1 MSGILKDH
9 FLAPYY
15 SLTPPFGGNGLGE
28 FVFYRTYSRDKEDN
42 AKESWVD
49 TLVRSIEGSCAI
61 HSGYS
66 TEEAQQLFHLLFHLK
81 GSFAGRS
88 LWQLGT
94 KMVEKFGAPSLINC
108 WFLGLDSIESF
119 EELML
124 LLMSGGGVGF
134 SVERSVI
141 HELPKI
147 KEDVRITHER
157 TNDADIIVP
166 DSREGWVRL
175 LHSVLKSFFF
185 TGRSFSFSTI
195 LVRGYGA
202 PLKTFGG
209 TASGPEILIEGIIDI
224 ANILQKREGKKIRSI
239 DALDICNIIGKVVV
253 AGNARRSAE
262 IAIGDP
268 DDYLYLKAKRW
279 GSMNIPDWRGNSNN
293 SIYADSYDELVDEYW
308 KNWDGTSEAYGLVN
322 RKLARTTGRL
332 GEPADDKRVQGMNPC
347 GEIFLEHGESCNL
360 AEIFLPNIESQEE
373 FTTLST
379 LLYKTQKAITALPF
393 PFKRSQDVV
402 RRNRR
407 LGQGVT
413 GFVQATEDQ
422 ISYLDVGYKHLKA
435 FDIKWSEHLGINPS
449 IKLTTVKPSG
459 TLSLLPFCTPG
470 VHPGAAHYFI
480 RRVRVGS
487 NDPLVQRCKDAGYNV
502 QYDIM
507 IDGSFD
513 YRKCVVDFPC
523 SFPESTVI
531 ESQMTSI
538 EQLNWVV
545 KAQTIWS
552 DNSVSVS
559 VYYDKDEIP
568 VIRDWLKENYKEK
581 IKSVSFMLR
590 KDHGFKLPPQEPC
603 TKDIYERMV
612 ARIKPISMDAIG
624 NEDLN
629 LECDGGACPIK

>member
-1 MSGILKDH
+1 MSRILTDS
-9 FLAPYY
+9 FLAQYTNLVPN
-15 SLTPPFGGNGLGE
+15 FGGNGLGS
-28 FVFYRTYSRDKEDN
+28 FVFKRTYARFKEN
-42 AKESWVD
+42 GLKESWLE
-49 TLVRSIEGSCAI
+49 TLARSIEGAQVI
-61 HSGYS
+61 GAYYD
-66 TEEAQQLFHLLFHLK
+66 TEQAQQLFDMLFHLK
-81 GSFAGRS
+81 GSFSGRS

-94 KMVEKFGAPSLINC
+94 NMVDKFGASSLINC
-108 WFLGLDSIESF
+108 WFLNLDTIESF

-141 HELPKI
+141 HDLPKI
-147 KEDVRITHER
+147 KEDVKITHER

-175 LHSVLKSFFF
+175 LHTVLKSFFF
-185 TGRSFSFSTI
+185 NGRSFTYSTI

-209 TASGPEILIEGIIDI
+209 TASGPEILIEGISDI
-224 ANILQKREGKKIRSI
+224 VQILQKREGKKLRSI

-293 SIYADSYDELVDEYW
+293 SIYADSYDEIIDEYW
-308 KNWDGTSEAYGLVN
+308 KNWDGQSECYGLVN

-347 GEIFLEHGESCNL
+347 GEIFLESGESCNL
-360 AEIFLPNIESQEE
+360 AEIFIPNINTQDE
-373 FTTLST
+373 FNTLST
-379 LLYKTQKAITALPF
+379 LLYRTQKAITGLPYPF
-393 PFKRSQDVV
+393 PRSQEVV

-407 LGQGVT
+407 LGQGTT
-413 GFVQATEDQ
+413 GWLQASEEQ
-422 ISYLDVGYKHLKA
+422 LSFLDPAYKHLREY
-435 FDIKWSEHLGINPS
+435 DNNWSDQLGMNRS

-470 VHPGAAHYFI
+470 VHPGAARWFI

-487 NDPLVQRCKDAGYNV
+487 NDPLVQEAKNAGYNV

-507 IDGSFD
+507 IDGSMD
-513 YRKCVVDFPC
+513 HRKCVVDFPC
-523 SFPESTVI
+523 TYPEGTITADQVTAV
-531 ESQMTSI
+531 Q
-538 EQLNWVV
+538 QLEWVA
-545 KAQTIWS
+545 KAQTLWS

-559 VYYDKDEIP
+559 VYYDKEEIP
-568 VIRDWLKENYKEK
+568 EIQGWLGENYKNK
-581 IKSVSFMLR
+581 IKSVSFLLR
-590 KDHGFKLPPQEPC
+590 KDHGFKLPPIEPITEEEY
-603 TKDIYERMV
+603 TKMSSKL
-612 ARIKPISMDAIG
+612 KPINVDGAG
-624 NEDLN
+624 DDLA